1 MFTCDK
7 TVVVF
12 ILYTWSFRAVTGGSA
27 CWGNG
32 SVLHSLR
39 LGNSALCICFHSQPD
54 QTRPPGSIGLFRT
67 SCANCYVVKQNS
79 PSLTAASHSP
89 LTQYAEPPVTT
100 RQHSQLYDFRCKKFP
115 EKSLLCRFLWEFLL
129 FIILSATNLLQY
141 VPVPVRLC
149 FLHDRLP
156 VNRILIYLLFY
167 SLLTYSALI
176 FLADEILPTVS
187 Y

>member
-1 MFTCDK
+1 MGC
-7 TVVVF
+7 
-12 ILYTWSFRAVTGGSA
+12 SRAVTGGSA

-54 QTRPPGSIGLFRT
+54 QTRPPGSIGLF
-67 SCANCYVVKQNS
+67 SHIVCENCYVVKQNS

-141 VPVPVRLC
+141 VPVPARLC

-156 VNRILIYLLFY
+156 VNRILIYLLFC

>member
-7 TVVVF
+7 TVVKFSVQ
-12 ILYTWSFRAVTGGSA
+12 LGCSRAVTGGSA

-32 SVLHSLR
+32 SVLRSLR
-39 LGNSALCICFHSQPD
+39 LGNSALCICFHSQ
-54 QTRPPGSIGLFRT
+54 L
-67 SCANCYVVKQNS
+67 C
-79 PSLTAASHSP
+79 
-89 LTQYAEPPVTT
+89 
-100 RQHSQLYDFRCKKFP
+100 DFRCKKFP

-156 VNRILIYLLFY
+156 VNRISIYLLFC

-176 FLADEILPTVS
+176 FLADEILQTVS

>member
-1 MFTCDK
+1 MYM
-7 TVVVF
+7 
-12 ILYTWSFRAVTGGSA
+12 L
-27 CWGNG
+27 
-32 SVLHSLR
+32 SL
-39 LGNSALCICFHSQPD
+39 A
-54 QTRPPGSIGLFRT
+54 TRP
-67 SCANCYVVKQNS
+67 NS
-79 PSLTAASHSP
+79 PSWLDWSFFAHRVRKLLCSE
-89 LTQYAEPPVTT
+89 AEFSKPPPVTT

-156 VNRILIYLLFY
+156 VNRILIYLLFC

>member
-1 MFTCDK
+1 MYMLSLATRPNSPSWLD
-7 TVVVF
+7 
-12 ILYTWSFRAVTGGSA
+12 WSFFAHRVRK
-27 CWGNG
+27 
-32 SVLHSLR
+32 LL
-39 LGNSALCICFHSQPD
+39 L
-54 QTRPPGSIGLFRT
+54 
-67 SCANCYVVKQNS
+67 VKQNS

-100 RQHSQLYDFRCKKFP
+100 RQHSQLCDFRCKKFP

-156 VNRILIYLLFY
+156 VNRILIYLLFC
-167 SLLTYSALI
+167 S
-176 FLADEILPTVS
+176 
-187 Y
+187 